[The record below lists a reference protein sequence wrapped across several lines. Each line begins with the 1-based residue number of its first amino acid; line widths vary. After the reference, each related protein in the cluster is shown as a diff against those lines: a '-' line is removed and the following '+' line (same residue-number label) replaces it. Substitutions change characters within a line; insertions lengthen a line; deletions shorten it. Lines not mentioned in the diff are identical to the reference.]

1 MKHITLLFRCHDV
14 LRGAEI
20 HTPSGVL
27 KPAADSLAKEINE
40 YINHISSHNK
50 DCWAQGPEHYVCA
63 YERVKELEQQIKDQ
77 QNVQTPKVHL
87 GQGS

>member
-1 MKHITLLFRCHDV
+1 MKHITLLMRCHAL
-14 LRGAEI
+14 LRRVDTV
-20 HTPSGVL
+20 TPEGRL
-27 KPAADSLAKEINE
+27 TLDGDRLAKEITD
-40 YINHISSHNK
+40 YINQIGSHHQ

-77 QNVQTPKVHL
+77 ENVRPAEVHM